1 MNASNLQPTVVN
13 LFVVSLKEVLTLDHA
28 DTNQII
34 NTVSWLREPIFFRL
48 GQKNTS
54 WSGWLCGCCFLWMG
68 LFGVAFETKG
78 KGRIE
83 GGGARWTQKKKLF
96 SWSEMGWV
104 GLCHPSDTN
113 ENFRPF
119 IGVILYNSSYDDI
132 VAHLVGEVC
141 DGWCESK
148 IHSI

>member
-1 MNASNLQPTVVN
+1 MHPTSNQPWWICL
-13 LFVVSLKEVLTLDHA
+13 LFPLRKFSPWIMLIRIRSSTLC
-28 DTNQII
+28 
-34 NTVSWLREPIFFRL
+34 LGFEKPFFFVWVK
-48 GQKNTS
+48 KNTS

-104 GLCHPSDTN
+104 GLCHPSDTH